1 MKGNLYCYCENNP
14 VVCFDSSGNELEVL
28 DAFVDDYT
36 KVFEMYNGK
45 PTPINY
51 GIQPG
56 TYCRIINDWNKDLV
70 YVEYY
75 HNCSW
80 QKGYI
85 QKKYLDYSG
94 SYRSDSGE
102 NVFGFLGNNSG
113 GTKCYHESSYGRDV
127 LMLNICLNK
136 YFDAIVG
143 ALEPYGKLEYKPNPA
158 MMNALLAHMNIKP
171 EHTIYI
177 GDADIDVL
185 FAEAS
190 GVRPVG
196 ITKGNFTHEDFHL
209 LGVWKSIDSLSE
221 LIDIA
226 NEDSKN

>member
-1 MKGNLYCYCENNP
+1 MVFDHDMTIVDSSYAIMAGFNYVARHEGLPEVSHELTMKYIATPIPTYCE
-14 VVCFDSSGNELEVL
+14 GLL
-28 DAFVDDYT
+28 
-36 KVFEMYNGK
+36 G
-45 PTPINY
+45 
-51 GIQPG
+51 
-56 TYCRIINDWNKDLV
+56 
-70 YVEYY
+70 EYRPE
-75 HNCSW
+75 W
-80 QKGYI
+80 IK
-85 QKKYLDYSG
+85 L
-94 SYRSDSGE
+94 YRSCSEKYERELIKPFDDT
-102 NVFGFLGNNSG
+102 VPTLI
-113 GTKCYHESSYGRDV
+113 KLHEMGIKLAVISNREYPQKV
-127 LMLNICLNK
+127 LERTGLDK

>member
-136 YFDAIVG
+136 YFDAIEGVHVG
-143 ALEPYGKLEYKPNPA
+143 QLPYQRVPITMEYTDKTREYVEIYQSLNGLTVDGFA
-158 MMNALLAHMNIKP
+158 GYETLL
-171 EHTIYI
+171 
-177 GDADIDVL
+177 
-185 FAEAS
+185 
-190 GVRPVG
+190 
-196 ITKGNFTHEDFHL
+196 
-209 LGVWKSIDSLSE
+209 SIQSW
-221 LIDIA
+221 LIDI
-226 NEDSKN
+226 NDRG